1 VKAALQKRVQDSSIT
16 TREAVVDLIGTFIL
30 QSQRGGGN
38 ALVDADYFNFIVG
51 RLNDTGISVRKKV
64 VRILRDLCL
73 QPQPHPR
80 YSELAER
87 LILCVRDSEESMQS
101 LSVTI
106 VYEMWFD
113 RQQSHVRDRL
123 HTAKLEPTVKT
134 EGQLHSLAKLSSP
147 FTPQFQQLVHLIVG
161 VMSAY
166 HTHFQHGQFAYAC
179 LRALHI
185 CSLTTIVFVCFS
197 VQFTFVRCTRW

>member
-1 VKAALQKRVQDSSIT
+1 MKGALQKRVQDSSIT

-30 QSQRGGGN
+30 QAQQSGGGN
-38 ALVDADYFNFIVG
+38 AAVDADYFNFIVG
-51 RLNDTGISVRKKV
+51 RLNDAGISVRKKV

-80 YSELAER
+80 YTELAER

-113 RQQSHVRDRL
+113 RQQAHVRDRVAK
-123 HTAKLEPTVKT
+123 AKLEPLVKT
-134 EGQLHSLAKLSSP
+134 EGQQQSPSHVPSSP
-147 FTPQFQQLVHLIVG
+147 FTPQFQQLVNLIVG
-161 VMSAY
+161 VMSVA
-166 HTHFQHGQFAYAC
+166 HKCDRTLLHCTSLAHAC
-179 LRALHI
+179 LFCLQLSSLH
-185 CSLTTIVFVCFS
+185 CA
-197 VQFTFVRCTRW
+197 RWRRR